1 MEINALQQ
9 QPAFVQARTPPAISS
24 DFETFLKMLTAQMT
38 NQDPLAPM
46 ESADFAV
53 QLATFSGVEQQVQT
67 NELLK
72 SLSIQMGMNGMAD
85 MASWFGR
92 ETRAPV
98 PARFDG
104 APITVVPNPA
114 ALADQVALVVTD
126 ADGTEVQRLTLP
138 VSADPVDWTGIGT
151 DGETL
156 PPGTYRFETVSY
168 KDGEVILQETTD
180 IYARITE
187 VRADGSDVLL
197 VLEGGGTIPAL
208 SVGALRQARD

>member
-9 QPAFVQARTPPAISS
+9 QSTFAPARTPPAISS

-38 NQDPLAPM
+38 NQDPLNPM
-46 ESADFAV
+46 DSADFAV

-72 SLSIQMGMNGMAD
+72 SLSIQMGMSGMAD
-85 MASWFGR
+85 MAAWVGR

-104 APITVVPNPA
+104 QPITVMPNPA
-114 ALADQVALVVTD
+114 ALADRVALVVTD
-126 ADGTEVQRLTLP
+126 ADGQEVQRLTLP

-151 DGETL
+151 DGAPL
-156 PPGTYRFETVSY
+156 PPGIYRFETISY
-168 KDGEVILQETTD
+168 KDGEVILQEPTD
-180 IYARITE
+180 VYARITE
-187 VRADGSDVLL
+187 VRADGGDVLL

-208 SVGALRQARD
+208 AVGALRQARS